1 MQGPARTKS
10 EQRRIEAMHER
21 GCVPCWLEAALQG
34 RKWVPE
40 PGDVHH
46 VMQKN
51 HALTYINCPW
61 HHRGVK
67 KNYLSKATMD
77 EIFGPSMALDPA
89 RYRARYGTEE
99 DLLGFQSA
107 LLLKSPRPASE

>member
-10 EQRRIEAMHER
+10 QQRRIEQMHER

-46 VMQKN
+46 VEQRN
-51 HALTYINCPW
+51 HDATYINCPW
-61 HHRGVK
+61 HHRGIK
-67 KNYLSKATMD
+67 KNDLPKAKMD
-77 EIFGPSMALDPA
+77 ELFGPSMVRDPS
-89 RYRARYGTEE
+89 RYRARYGSEE
-99 DLLGFQSA
+99 ELLGFQA
-107 LLLKSPRPASE
+107 TLLLKSPQPAKE